1 MMQNLMINSIDCQLS
16 CSAVYVRH
24 QPDVGVAA
32 TEEICGTLS
41 TIHYPPS
48 MQVALFGTSADPPTI
63 AHQEIISWLASKF
76 VGAAS
81 PQENRVAV
89 WAADNPFKVHGA
101 SLEQRSQM
109 LELLIS
115 EINPSISHRVQVYPN
130 LSSQYTIESL
140 ITAKTIWSDA
150 DFVLVVGADLI
161 AQLPKWYRVTEL
173 LAQVKLLIIPRTG
186 NEIAQTSLDTLTDLG
201 AQISIAPLATPAI
214 SSTIVRTN
222 HSTRASIQGLTP
234 AVARYIQDRK
244 LYEMRTDI

>member
-1 MMQNLMINSIDCQLS
+1 MMQNLMINSIDSPLS
-16 CSAVYVRH
+16 CFAVYVRH

-32 TEEICGTLS
+32 PEEIHGTLS
-41 TIHYPPS
+41 TIHYPHS

-76 VGAAS
+76 DC
-81 PQENRVAV
+81 VAV

-130 LSSQYTIESL
+130 LSSRRTIETL
-140 ITAKTIWSDA
+140 IHAKEIWSDA

-186 NEIAQTSLDTLTDLG
+186 NEIAQTSLDILTDLG

-244 LYEMRTDI
+244 LYEPRTDI

>member
-24 QPDVGVAA
+24 QPDVGVAS
-32 TEEICGTLS
+32 TEEIRRTLS
-41 TIHYPPS
+41 TVNYPIPS

-76 VGAAS
+76 AC
-81 PQENRVAV
+81 VAV

-115 EINPSISHRVQVYPN
+115 EINPSISQHVQVYPN

-222 HSTRASIQGLTP
+222 HSTKASIQGLTP

-244 LYEMRTDI
+244 LYEQIDRLYSSK